1 MVAYLSA
8 SILAPLIP
16 SQPLFYIRNHRQ
28 ESIVILPSDLACSQ
42 EVIVV
47 GECENPKRW
56 AAVDDHQPPLG
67 ILLAYWIFMAELLEG
82 WAIWVG
88 GHGVIVGRLTVRVN
102 GVATVHPLKL
112 QLMRGLVPIGGGW

>member
-1 MVAYLSA
+1 
-8 SILAPLIP
+8 
-16 SQPLFYIRNHRQ
+16 
-28 ESIVILPSDLACSQ
+28 
-42 EVIVV
+42 
-47 GECENPKRW
+47 
-56 AAVDDHQPPLG
+56 
-67 ILLAYWIFMAELLEG
+67 MAELLEG